1 MLEFSILGSVEV
13 SQPDRTGKLNG
24 VMQLTLLSA
33 LLAGADTLVTLDA
46 LTDELWGTTPP
57 AKSVN
62 ALQAQISRL
71 RRCLTRLEPER
82 AESRLETS
90 VAGYRLAV
98 ERRELDAW
106 RFLDAVEEVR
116 ARSAE
121 PTVGADLSADIA
133 QLREAL
139 ALWRGPAFG
148 GLTGG
153 PLCQTSVGRLREA
166 KNSALSLLY
175 ELELR
180 AGRHMRIIPE
190 LTELL
195 ARNPMQEEFCGL
207 LMIALY
213 RVGRQSDALEVYRR
227 FRMRLVDKLGIDPS
241 PSLHCYEK
249 AILVHDPALMD
260 DELSWIN
267 GPALLS
273 AG

>member
-1 MLEFSILGSVEV
+1 VLEFSILGSVEV
-13 SQPDRTGKLNG
+13 GQPGRTVKLNG

-33 LLAGADTLVTLDA
+33 LLAGADTLVTVDA

-57 AKSVN
+57 GKSVN

-71 RRCLTRLEPER
+71 RRRLIRLEPER
-82 AESRLETS
+82 VDSRLETS

-98 ERRELDAW
+98 ERHELDAW
-106 RFLDAVEEVR
+106 RFLDAVEQVR

-121 PTVGADLSADIA
+121 PTGGDLSADIA
-133 QLREAL
+133 RLREAL

-153 PLCQTSVGRLREA
+153 PLCQTAAGRLREA
-166 KNSALSLLY
+166 KNAALSLLY

-180 AGRHMRIIPE
+180 AGGHMRIIPE

-213 RVGRQSDALEVYRR
+213 RVGRQSDALEIYRG

-260 DELSWIN
+260 GELSWMN

-273 AG
+273 AR